1 MPALSVIYTETLAE
15 RRERE
20 EREKR
25 EVRER
30 EERKRRDRG
39 ERERREKGSSG
50 VSSVLKSLH
59 IALVVCNHTR
69 CLPAGSRKEMTTSS
83 ENASY
88 NNGLTGMK
96 SKTGAA
102 QCSSNG

>member
-1 MPALSVIYTETLAE
+1 MEGE
-15 RRERE
+15 RARERE
-20 EREKR
+20 R
-25 EVRER
+25 
-30 EERKRRDRG
+30 
-39 ERERREKGSSG
+39 RERREKGSSG

-69 CLPAGSRKEMTTSS
+69 CLPAGSRKEMTASS

-96 SKTGAA
+96 
-102 QCSSNG
+102 